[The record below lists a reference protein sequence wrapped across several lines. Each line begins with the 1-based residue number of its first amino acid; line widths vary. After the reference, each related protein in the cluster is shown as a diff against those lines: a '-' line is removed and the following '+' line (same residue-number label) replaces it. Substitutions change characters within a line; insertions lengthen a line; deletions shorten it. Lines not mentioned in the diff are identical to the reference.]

1 MDGQPIP
8 SPVRDDKVRDD
19 KPREEKPGVDR
30 SARLNSLTDASAQFD
45 GKAWTVEDSEE
56 TYGINTWGSGYFRVN
71 QKGRVCVTPH
81 GPNGASVDILD
92 LTEDLRDRGIR
103 TPILVRFP
111 DIVKSRVRLLNS
123 CFSHAIKE
131 NGYNGRYCGVYPI
144 KVNQQKHLVKEIVR
158 FGADYHLG
166 LECGSKPELLVVLA
180 LMTTPDALIIAN
192 GFKDEEYIET
202 ALLSQKLGRNT
213 VVVVDRYSE
222 LPMIIAAAKKLNTK
236 PRIGFRAKLESKGSG
251 RWIDSSGARSKFG
264 LTPAEIVQG
273 IEFLKA
279 ENMLDCLELLHFHIG
294 SQVSSIQAI
303 KSSLK
308 EGARF
313 FAELYSL
320 GARPRYIDVGGG
332 LGVDYD
338 GSGSS
343 EGSINYSE
351 QEYAN
356 DVISVIQGI
365 CDEKKIPH
373 PNVVT
378 ESGRSLVAHHSVLIF
393 DVLGVN
399 EVAKAS
405 LTQTV
410 DESDH
415 KITRSLHEMYESLNI
430 ENIRECFHDMLQLK
444 DEALQLYTL
453 GYLNLTQRAKIEN
466 LIWAI
471 NTRTAKIAGNNE
483 EFSDITPN
491 LAQDLSD
498 TYFCNF
504 SLFQSTPDTWA
515 VDQLFPIMPI
525 HRLNEEPRR
534 RAVLVDL
541 TCDSDG
547 KIDKFISS
555 TDGTKQALEVHYL
568 QPGSPYYLGAFLI
581 GAYQEILGDLH
592 NLFGDT
598 DAVHINITDA
608 GYIVEDVVEG
618 DSVSEVLSYVQ
629 YNRSELVDN
638 IRRAAEAGIQRGTI
652 TKQEARLLLKHYEE
666 GLAGYTYLE

>member
-1 MDGQPIP
+1 MENPISHP
-8 SPVRDDKVRDD
+8 VSLGTVSPIKEDRPKEVA
-19 KPREEKPGVDR
+19 GVDR
-30 SARLNSLTDASAQFD
+30 AGRLPLTDASTQFN
-45 GKAWTVEDSEE
+45 GKPWTIEDSEE
-56 TYGINTWGSGYFRVN
+56 TYGIKTWGSGYFRVN
-71 QKGRVCVTPH
+71 GKGRVCVTPH
-81 GPNGASVDILD
+81 GPNGPSVDLLD

-123 CFSHAIKE
+123 CFAASIKE

-158 FGADYHLG
+158 FGHDYNLG

-180 LMTTPDALIIAN
+180 LMTTDDALIIAN

-213 VVVVDRYSE
+213 VIVVDRYSE
-222 LPMIIAAAKKLNTK
+222 LPMIIQAAKKVNTK
-236 PRIGFRAKLESKGSG
+236 PRIGFRAKLESKGAG

-273 IEFLKA
+273 VEYLKS
-279 ENMLDCLELLHFHIG
+279 ENMLDSLELLHFHIG
-294 SQVSSIQAI
+294 SQISSIQAI

-320 GARPRYIDVGGG
+320 GARPRFIDVGGG

-338 GSGSS
+338 GTGSS
-343 EGSINYSE
+343 DGSINYSE

-365 CDEKKIPH
+365 CDERKIPH
-373 PNVVT
+373 PNIVT

-405 LTQTV
+405 LSQAV

-415 KITRSLHEMYESLNI
+415 KITRNLNEIYESLT
-430 ENIRECFHDMLQLK
+430 EKNIRECFHDTLQLK

-453 GYLNLTQRAKIEN
+453 GYLSITQRAKIEN

-471 NTRTAKIAGNNE
+471 NTKTAKIAGNNE

-491 LAQDLSD
+491 LAQELSD

-504 SLFQSTPDTWA
+504 SVFQSMPDAWA

-547 KIDKFISS
+547 KVDKFISN
-555 TDGTKQALEVHYL
+555 TDTTKNALEVHYL
-568 QPGSPYYLGAFLI
+568 QPNSPYYLGTFLI

-598 DAVHINITDA
+598 DAVHITITEA

-618 DSVSEVLSYVQ
+618 DSVAEVLSYVQ